1 MKCLKLLLNVWICK
15 LNVGITGML
24 FNCALPRQTLN
35 LFRRCIFTKN
45 LFHLLSSPTFLEEPS
60 LSRRPLHQWG
70 SMKQVWED
78 KVNSFWGGTR
88 GGERHYAFN
97 RMGTWSQ
104 QRPQIWWCSAYSSG
118 KKDSKSY
125 LKKKKKSQYP
135 NYHCPFS
142 GWNKFLFLNILIT
155 AEESHTGS
163 HPCKAGR
170 WQAVSDLSC
179 ASFYPFVISEPSKCM
194 TKVGRYSNVVDL
206 SFIWLNKLHLF
217 SPLMKWV
224 LHHPNQPA
232 FSRATAIR

>member
-1 MKCLKLLLNVWICK
+1 MRCLKLLLNVYICK

-104 QRPQIWWCSAYSSG
+104 QRPQICWCSVYSSG
-118 KKDSKSY
+118 KKDSESY
-125 LKKKKKSQYP
+125 LKKKKSRYP

-142 GWNKFLFLNILIT
+142 GWNKFFFSKYSYNCWRVT
-155 AEESHTGS
+155 HRT
-163 HPCKAGR
+163 GR

-179 ASFYPFVISEPSKCM
+179 ASFYSFVISEPSKCM
-194 TKVGRYSNVVDL
+194 TKVGRHSNVVDL

-217 SPLMKWV
+217 SPSMKWV
-224 LHHPNQPA
+224 MHHPNQPA
-232 FSRATAIR
+232 FSRATATR